1 MIFLWYVTEQYGICP
16 FQVYLLQSYE
26 LLIPQKM
33 NATTMYR
40 EAGAHLQVYY
50 PFDAHAAMHTVRT
63 LCSVPK
69 QVCVYDKVIFAVYA

>member
-1 MIFLWYVTEQYGICP
+1 MTFLWYVTEQYGICP
-16 FQVYLLQSYE
+16 FQVYLLESYE
-26 LLIPQKM
+26 LLIPKKM
-33 NATTMYR
+33 NATMYR

-50 PFDAHAAMHTVRT
+50 AHAAMHTVRT